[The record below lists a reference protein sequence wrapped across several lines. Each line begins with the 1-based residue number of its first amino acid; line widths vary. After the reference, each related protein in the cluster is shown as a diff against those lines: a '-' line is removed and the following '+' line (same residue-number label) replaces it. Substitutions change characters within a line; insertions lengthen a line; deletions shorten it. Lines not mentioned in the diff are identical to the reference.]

1 MRTVLRLL
9 KLFGLACLIIVV
21 LTHVAEAFHL
31 FPTMGW
37 GQPTSAGHY
46 VDLVSA
52 ILGCTLL
59 PLGFLGNALMRRKNQ
74 TETLAYLPRKMPATD
89 MRDTL

>member
-1 MRTVLRLL
+1 MRPIWRLL
-9 KLFGLACLIIVV
+9 QLLGLACLAIVV

-37 GQPTSAGHY
+37 GQSNSAGHY
-46 VDLVSA
+46 VDLFSA

-59 PLGFLGNALMRRKNQ
+59 LLGLIGSAFMRRKN
-74 TETLAYLPRKMPATD
+74 LG
-89 MRDTL
+89 

>member
-1 MRTVLRLL
+1 MGPIWRLL
-9 KLFGLACLIIVV
+9 QILGLACLAIVV

-37 GQPTSAGHY
+37 GQPNSAGHY

-52 ILGCTLL
+52 ILACTLL
-59 PLGFLGNALMRRKNQ
+59 PLGLIGSAFRRRKNSN
-74 TETLAYLPRKMPATD
+74 
-89 MRDTL
+89 